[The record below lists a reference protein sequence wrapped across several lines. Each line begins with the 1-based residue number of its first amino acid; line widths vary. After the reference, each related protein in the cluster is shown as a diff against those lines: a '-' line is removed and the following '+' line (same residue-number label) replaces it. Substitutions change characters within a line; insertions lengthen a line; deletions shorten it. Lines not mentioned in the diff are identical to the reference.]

1 ESKHSAGIS
10 AGKALQHMRAGR
22 GKKQRLTRE
31 IRDSLGS
38 DFFPW
43 GIGDQPLCLLPCG
56 KGRLVRRRRIGGRR
70 HGLRHQGSALQHAG
84 CKDAVGIVERWTEDL
99 AARYVLEGCG
109 DAAMGEETL
118 LPDWLGYRQARLRR
132 SPRAQQEHGLVK
144 V

>member
-1 ESKHSAGIS
+1 
-10 AGKALQHMRAGR
+10 
-22 GKKQRLTRE
+22 
-31 IRDSLGS
+31 
-38 DFFPW
+38 
-43 GIGDQPLCLLPCG
+43 
-56 KGRLVRRRRIGGRR
+56 RR

-144 V
+144 VAAGLRQGQRREFGFIEGSLAHDPVHQPGQRALHLSHPRRVDGAEARAIETLRLGDRTLAAF